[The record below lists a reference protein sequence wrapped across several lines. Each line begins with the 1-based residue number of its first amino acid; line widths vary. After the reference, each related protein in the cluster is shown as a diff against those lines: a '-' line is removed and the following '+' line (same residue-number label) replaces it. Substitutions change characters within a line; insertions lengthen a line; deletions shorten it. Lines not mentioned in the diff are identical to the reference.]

1 MFNFQPY
8 DLEFKV
14 YYIFCLKNNNL
25 HVCTQSW
32 AKLKLSNLFSGK
44 EGQVANRRRHI
55 TKCLLAYNL
64 PNCNICVAK
73 LMPRFMRCSLTIT
86 DNSVFYLCR
95 YMKLRYILKQCKKN
109 KTYSIFISNVIAGNR
124 SLSPCRRIIE
134 A

>member
-14 YYIFCLKNNNL
+14 YYIFCHKNNNL

-32 AKLKLSNLFSGK
+32 PKLKLSNLFSGK
-44 EGQVANRRRHI
+44 EGQVAKRRRHI

-86 DNSVFYLCR
+86 DNNVFYLCI
-95 YMKLRYILKQCKKN
+95 YEVKILY
-109 KTYSIFISNVIAGNR
+109 TYSNNVRKTKHIRFSYPISTHR
-124 SLSPCRRIIE
+124 FLWS
-134 A
+134 